1 VIAMMSVSEGAR
13 RDALRQVQLLGLD
26 NVVARNRASA
36 GARRSPGLTSEE
48 ADALRR
54 LVPRV
59 AWLSPLRERFALV
72 SLQGAGRPTRL
83 LGVGPEYAQVL
94 RLQASRGR
102 FLGFYDLQSRAQS
115 CVLGAGLSRLLFGHR
130 NPVGESVKID
140 GAWYRVVGVLA
151 DRATDPRGTG
161 PLAARDLNDAALV
174 PLSSFPALEGRRSP
188 VPVDEV
194 WIQLEDGER
203 VTEVGAVLQHT
214 LSRLH
219 GGADDFEVVVP
230 RELLNQRYRTQRTF
244 SVVVGSVAV
253 LSLLVGGIGIMNIML
268 ASVLERTQE
277 IGLRRAV
284 GATRRDV
291 SAQFLTESLLMTVG
305 GGAAGVVLG
314 VLASWVITR
323 YAGWTTSVS
332 FVAVLLALLV
342 SITVGLTFGI
352 YPARK
357 AARLDPIDALR
368 YE

>member
-1 VIAMMSVSEGAR
+1 VGA
-13 RDALRQVQLLGLD
+13 
-26 NVVARNRASA
+26 
-36 GARRSPGLTSEE
+36 
-48 ADALRR
+48 
-54 LVPRV
+54 
-59 AWLSPLRERFALV
+59 
-72 SLQGAGRPTRL
+72 
-83 LGVGPEYAQVL
+83 EYAQVL
-94 RLQASRGR
+94 RLQVSRGR
-102 FLGFYDLQSRAQS
+102 FLGAFDMRSRAQS
-115 CVLGAGLSRLLFGHR
+115 CVLGASLSRLLFGYR
-130 NPVGESVKID
+130 DPVGESVRID

-151 DRATDPRGTG
+151 DRATNPRGTG
-161 PLAARDLNDAALV
+161 PLAGRDLNDAVLV
-174 PLSSFPALEGRRSP
+174 PLTSFPALEARRSP

-203 VTEVGAVLQHT
+203 VSEVGAVLQHT

-244 SVVVGSVAV
+244 AVVVGSVAV

-291 SAQFLTESLLMTVG
+291 GAQFLTESLLMTVG

-314 VLASWVITR
+314 VLASWAITR
-323 YAGWTTSVS
+323 YAGWTTTVS
-332 FVAVLLALLV
+332 LVAVLLAVLV
-342 SITVGLTFGI
+342 SVTVGLTFGI